1 MRTKEGTVVSKSGTK
16 TIVVKVETSK
26 TDPKYKKRYSESNKF
41 HAHDEK
47 ETHKVGDKVTIYE
60 TRPLSRLKRWTVD
73 MPTEATKETPTKKAK
88 K

>member
-47 ETHKVGDKVTIYE
+47 ETYKVGDKVTIYE
-60 TRPLSRLKRWTVD
+60 TRPLSHLKRWSVD
-73 MPTEATKETPTKKAK
+73 APTTQETPTKKAK